1 MIWLLLLTSIL
12 AGLGRFVRIEGDL
25 SGIDLSA
32 KPTDSESL
40 VIRGLS
46 YLNFPSGDT
55 LTILLQSSDD
65 NMIKRIGIVKRPAR
79 IDLPREREYEFDLT
93 LHSCRFIFYDDSL
106 NILRFN
112 LHTEAGYV
120 QLLFKK
126 KGREGGDFTLT
137 GTLSTIE
144 IINPGVVEFSN
155 FRVDCGASRIIL
167 CLLDRL
173 KSPIRL
179 FSTLGSVTIR
189 TKENSWIQLHKSG
202 FLNIGP
208 GNPASG
214 EILGKIL
221 FKGSINRIKR
231 EVLK

>member
-12 AGLGRFVRIEGDL
+12 AGSGRFVRIEGDL
-25 SGIDLSA
+25 SGIDLTVR
-32 KPTDSESL
+32 PTSSESI

-46 YLNFPSGDT
+46 YLNFSS
-55 LTILLQSSDD
+55 LNILLQSSDE
-65 NMIKRIGIVKRPAR
+65 NMITRIGIIKRPAR
-79 IDLPREREYEFDLT
+79 IDLPRNREYEFDLT

-126 KGREGGDFTLT
+126 KGREGGDFMLT

>member
-1 MIWLLLLTSIL
+1 MIWILLLTSL
-12 AGLGRFVRIEGDL
+12 LTGSGRFVRIEGDL
-25 SGIDLSA
+25 SGIDLTVR
-32 KPTDSESL
+32 PTSSESI

-46 YLNFPSGDT
+46 YLNFSSGDT
-55 LTILLQSSDD
+55 LNILLQSSDE
-65 NMIKRIGIVKRPAR
+65 NTIMRIGIIKRAAR

-106 NILRFN
+106 SILKFN

-120 QLLFKK
+120 QLLFKR
-126 KGREGGDFTLT
+126 KGRKGGDFTLT

-144 IINPGVVEFSN
+144 IINPGEVEFSN

-189 TKENSWIQLHKSG
+189 TKENSWIRLQKSG

-208 GNPASG
+208 GNPERG
-214 EILGKIL
+214 RFLGNIL
-221 FKGSINRIKR
+221 FRGSVNRIKR